1 MNKTLFISVIVAIFV
16 FLSLL
21 IQDLFF
27 NLSIWGNAIFAGTT
41 AFIGYYLGEFIW
53 KIWNKIKANYK

>member
-27 NLSIWGNAIFAGTT
+27 NFSIWGNAIFAGTI
-41 AFIGYYLGEFIW
+41 ALIGYYLGEVIW
-53 KIWNKIKANYK
+53 KTWNKIKAYK